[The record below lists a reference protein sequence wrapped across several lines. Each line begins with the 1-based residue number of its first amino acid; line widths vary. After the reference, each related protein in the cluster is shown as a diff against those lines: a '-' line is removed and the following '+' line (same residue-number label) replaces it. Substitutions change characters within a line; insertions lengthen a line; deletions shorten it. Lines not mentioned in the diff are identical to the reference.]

1 MLSLIRV
8 VNFMVSIIF
17 LIGGVLSFFLG
28 GMLIGIFPEFAA
40 FSMLF
45 AILPIVL
52 IFLSILGLYGVLN
65 NNIKV
70 QMAFDILLLPFW
82 NVGTVV
88 GAVCLILFLVE
99 RYKVTGKSI
108 SSDAPD
114 KP

>member
-28 GMLIGIFPEFAA
+28 GMLMGIFPEFAA

-45 AILPIVL
+45 AILPIVS
-52 IFLSILGLYGVLN
+52 IFLSILCLCGVLN
-65 NNIKV
+65 DNNKV
-70 QMAFDILLLPFW
+70 QLAFGILLLPFW
-82 NVGTVV
+82 KVRTVV
-88 GAVCLILFLVE
+88 GAISLILFLFK
-99 RYKVTGKSI
+99 RYKVAGKSF
-108 SSDAPD
+108 SSNAPD